1 MLPKYFQYGINYN
14 ELRNLVFLNIESAE
28 NLRLRINNT
37 CNNLP
42 AKSLF
47 MYRELLIMFLV
58 YIIVHNVLLLYITNK
73 IIILKQCEQ

>member
-58 YIIVHNVLLLYITNK
+58 
-73 IIILKQCEQ
+73 